1 MEKFLNRQLDKIQL
15 DLTQDKNVCFSKK
28 KKIKLKLTSRR
39 YPPYSGPVYYQDQTG
54 FDPFF
59 VWLNRFWTTLVFKE
73 PID

>member
-1 MEKFLNRQLDKIQL
+1 MEKFLIRQLDKIQL

-28 KKIKLKLTSRR
+28 KMIKFKLTSRR

-59 VWLNRFWTTLVFKE
+59 VCNEVIVYRGIMSWNKE
-73 PID
+73 